1 MSVMPVFR
9 GRKGMLFLHM
19 ENEKKRKKIGRNSID
34 NIAGGGKLNNGK
46 NKIHNIILRRNEIMK
61 KKLIIAA
68 AIAFA
73 VFAIPYGSS
82 ALSTVSVASE
92 NNTVAPTP
100 APSTKPVEEVK
111 NAVDAIDA
119 SKITDAASA
128 DNAAVAL
135 IKIGSQDLKE
145 AMNAGQDTVNDVA
158 AIEAA
163 YKKAKGIKDTTLANS
178 GAVKAVGIVGAAF
191 VAPDTTLSVEAPAAT
206 PEITSSTYAVTSTP
220 VYVEISL
227 KAGTYSVESLPIPVA
242 VTIET
247 PAGVDGNKAVIFHFV
262 NGGLEEIKPIY
273 NASANTLTFTVN
285 HFSTFA
291 IAEAN
296 NTATAEGTDNAFGR
310 YRDNVAS
317 EIANAKDGATVKI
330 SRDKNI
336 NALPNDIM
344 QALYKKQTV
353 ALELEYTF
361 EGNEYTVTIPAG
373 KAEDN
378 AIEWYGPLYLQM
390 RYGK

>member
-1 MSVMPVFR
+1 
-9 GRKGMLFLHM
+9 
-19 ENEKKRKKIGRNSID
+19 
-34 NIAGGGKLNNGK
+34 
-46 NKIHNIILRRNEIMK
+46 MK
-61 KKLIIAA
+61 KKLLMAA

-92 NNTVAPTP
+92 NNTVVPTP
-100 APSTKPVEEVK
+100 TPTPSTAPVEEVK
-111 NAVDAIDA
+111 NAVEAIDA
-119 SKITDAASA
+119 SKITDEASA
-128 DNAAVAL
+128 YDAAVAL
-135 IKIGSQDLKE
+135 REIGSQDLKE
-145 AMNAGQDTVNDVA
+145 AMNAGEDTVNDIA

-163 YKKAKGIKDTTLANS
+163 YKKALGIKDTTLANS
-178 GAVKAVGIVGAAF
+178 GSVKAVGIVGAAF

-206 PEITSSTYAVTSTP
+206 PAIASSTYAVTSTP

-227 KAGTYSVESLPIPVA
+227 KAGDYAVTSLSIPVA
-242 VTIET
+242 VTIEA
-247 PAGVDGNKAVIFHFV
+247 PAGVDGSKAVIFHFV
-262 NGGLEEIKPIY
+262 DGKQEEIKPIY

-291 IAEAN
+291 IAEAE
-296 NTATAEGTDNAFGR
+296 TTGTEDSDNAFER
-310 YRDNVAS
+310 YRDNIAS
-317 EIANAKDGATVKI
+317 EITNAKDGATVKI

>member
-1 MSVMPVFR
+1 
-9 GRKGMLFLHM
+9 M
-19 ENEKKRKKIGRNSID
+19 ENAKKWKNSID
-34 NIAGGGKLNNGK
+34 NITGGGKLNSGK
-46 NKIHNIILRRNEIMK
+46 NKIHNTILRRNEIMK

-92 NNTVAPTP
+92 NNTVVT
-100 APSTKPVEEVK
+100 PSTKPVEEVK
-111 NAVDAIDA
+111 NAVDAIDT

-128 DNAAVAL
+128 DNAAAAL
-135 IKIGSQDLKE
+135 TKIGSQDLKE

-158 AIEAA
+158 TIEAA

-206 PEITSSTYAVTSTP
+206 PEIASSTYAVTSTP

-227 KAGTYSVESLPIPVA
+227 KAGLSSVKSLPIPVA

>member
-1 MSVMPVFR
+1 
-9 GRKGMLFLHM
+9 
-19 ENEKKRKKIGRNSID
+19 
-34 NIAGGGKLNNGK
+34 
-46 NKIHNIILRRNEIMK
+46 MK
-61 KKLIIAA
+61 KKLLMAA

-92 NNTVAPTP
+92 NNTVVTPTP
-100 APSTKPVEEVK
+100 APVEEVR
-111 NAVDAIDA
+111 NAVEAIDV
-119 SKITDAASA
+119 SKITDPESA
-128 DNAAVAL
+128 EKAYNTLYQINRNDSLKNAMNNDQETISSVAAV
-135 IKIGSQDLKE
+135 E
-145 AMNAGQDTVNDVA
+145 
-158 AIEAA
+158 EA
-163 YKKAKGIKDTTLANS
+163 YKKVHGIKDTKLESTAS
-178 GAVKAVGIVGAAF
+178 IKAVGIVGAAF
-191 VAPDTTLSVEAPAAT
+191 VGGDTTLSIEAPAAQ
-206 PEITSSTYAVTSTP
+206 PQIASTTYTVTADP
-220 VYVEISL
+220 VYVEINL
-227 KAGTYSVESLPIPVA
+227 KVSDQPVNYTLPIPVA

-262 NGGLEEIKPIY
+262 NGTLEEIKPIY
-273 NASANTLTFTVN
+273 NASANTLTFSVS

-291 IAEAN
+291 IAEAE
-296 NTATAEGTDNAFGR
+296 NTADAEHRSGNEFQK
-310 YRDNVAS
+310 YRDNIAN

-330 SRDKNI
+330 SRDKNV